1 MFFNIF
7 KRQKNRSTQKPQLF
21 DLEGN
26 ELKEG
31 DIVESLRYN
40 LGACK
45 IILKNEMYYYESLE
59 SGERVSWTRMID
71 AATEKQKVK
80 LQKND

>member
-7 KRQKNRSTQKPQLF
+7 KRRKDRSIQKAQLI

-26 ELKEG
+26 EINEG
-31 DIVESLRYN
+31 DIVESLRYD

-45 IILKNEMYYYESLE
+45 IILENETYYYQSLE

>member
-1 MFFNIF
+1 MFFSIF
-7 KRQKNRSTQKPQLF
+7 KRRKDRLPQKPQLI
-21 DLEGN
+21 DLENN

-31 DIVESLRYN
+31 DIVESLRYD

-45 IILKNEMYYYESLE
+45 IILENETYYYESLE
-59 SGERVSWTRMID
+59 SGERVSWTKMID
-71 AATEKQKVK
+71 ASTEKQKVK

>member
-1 MFFNIF
+1 M
-7 KRQKNRSTQKPQLF
+7 
-21 DLEGN
+21 
-26 ELKEG
+26 
-31 DIVESLRYN
+31 ESLRYH

-45 IILKNEMYYYESLE
+45 IILENEMYYYESLE

>member
-7 KRQKNRSTQKPQLF
+7 KRRKDRSIQKVQLI
-21 DLEGN
+21 DLDGIEIKG
-26 ELKEG
+26 G
-31 DIVESLRYN
+31 DIVESLRYD

-45 IILKNEMYYYESLE
+45 IILENETYYYQSLE
-59 SGERVSWTRMID
+59 SGERVSWTRIFN

-80 LQKND
+80 LRKND

>member
-7 KRQKNRSTQKPQLF
+7 KRRKDRSTKKPKLL

-31 DIVESLRYN
+31 DIVESLRYH

-45 IILKNEMYYYESLE
+45 IILENEMYYYESLE